1 MKISYTIDK
10 SNIEIKKTALD
21 IIFSNL
27 MIDWFDLICFKT
39 IKISNIKYTR
49 LHWNIL
55 TECQDYIG
63 CLESY
68 NQIFRSLFSTR
79 QWFRQSVFITATA
92 VLNSALASSIEC
104 SSCLHSYTCGKMS
117 ILIYNK
123 NGAICLCQGLFTF
136 FTFFILNFKQQH
148 FLFIQCCHYVNDV
161 DGEVDTA
168 TFR

>member
-1 MKISYTIDK
+1 MTDSI
-10 SNIEIKKTALD
+10 
-21 IIFSNL
+21 
-27 MIDWFDLICFKT
+27 WFDLIQNYK
-39 IKISNIKYTR
+39 NIKYKR
-49 LHWNIL
+49 LHWNLL
-55 TECQDYIG
+55 TDCQDHIG

-92 VLNSALASSIEC
+92 VLNTALTSSIEC
-104 SSCLHSYTCGKMS
+104 SSCLYSYTCGKMS
-117 ILIYNK
+117 ILIYNE

-136 FTFFILNFKQQH
+136 FTFFILNLKQQH
-148 FLFIQCCHYVNDV
+148 IFFIQCCHHVNGDV